1 MNGKTK
7 STSFEMMITFI
18 RMGEPLTKVQRTDS
32 GSVAGSYAL
41 AYEYGDADHPTAP
54 SQIGHERYTYDANGN
69 PTLVEDDSLNTERRM
84 AWDEEN
90 RLMALSDNVKTS
102 RYTYNAAGER
112 IVKSHGYLEGVYVNG
127 APQGLTFHETEDY
140 TIYPAPILSVTRRRF
155 TKHYFI
161 GDRRI
166 ASKIGAGIFQNAYG
180 HGANVVTA
188 GQKDYQMRMMQIE
201 RQREDYYRK
210 LGTPP
215 GVPTMKGA
223 TAEPENTHE
232 GYNSIIKEL
241 GDHSVP
247 DGWIQRPKRN
257 AVPGTPPGPPVQWD
271 TPENPDD
278 VQPGYGYVPADTT
291 HEDIFFYH
299 SDHLGSTSYITD
311 AKANIAQFRRLPAL

>member
-1 MNGKTK
+1 MKASGKAK
-7 STSFEMMITFI
+7 GIGYAMDTSFGL
-18 RMGEPLTKVQRTDS
+18 MGEPLTKVQRTDS

-90 RLMALSDNVKTS
+90 RLMALSDNGKTS

-112 IVKSHGYLEGVYVNG
+112 IVKSHGYLKGVYVNG

-140 TIYPAPILSVTRRRF
+140 TIYPAPILSVTRQRF

-161 GDRRI
+161 GDRRV

-201 RQREDYYRK
+201 KQREDYYRK

-215 GVPTMKGA
+215 GVPTMKGS

-232 GYNSIIKEL
+232 GYNTIIKEL

-247 DGWIQRPKRN
+247 DGWI
-257 AVPGTPPGPPVQWD
+257 
-271 TPENPDD
+271 
-278 VQPGYGYVPADTT
+278 
-291 HEDIFFYH
+291 
-299 SDHLGSTSYITD
+299 
-311 AKANIAQFRRLPAL
+311 